1 MENSVT
7 ISLEEYEGLKELKS
21 QFDAK
26 VEEARKEIREELLRE
41 TSRLA
46 EKNGRLTAENVRLD
60 EDVRRLAKD
69 CNDAELSAFAAEKKV
84 KELETVLR
92 NYRDEVA
99 SRERTIGELKSEKS
113 FLEDRNREL
122 KNDKAF
128 LMKRNEVLEALH
140 QRWLKENIRLV
151 DRLEALRRRGLL
163 ARIFRKGE

>member
-1 MENSVT
+1 MAKVS
-7 ISLEEYEGLKELKS
+7 ISLAEFDELRGIREK
-21 QFDAK
+21 FEK
-26 VEEARKEIREELLRE
+26 RVEEARKEIREELLRE

-46 EKNGRLTAENVRLD
+46 EANGRLTAENANLD
-60 EDVRRLAKD
+60 RQIHKLVKD
-69 CNDAELSAFAAEKKV
+69 CNDAELDAFTAEKKV

-99 SRERTIGELKSEKS
+99 SRERTVGELKSEKS

-140 QRWLKENIRLV
+140 RKWLKENISLV
-151 DRLEALRRRGLL
+151 DRLAALRRRGLL